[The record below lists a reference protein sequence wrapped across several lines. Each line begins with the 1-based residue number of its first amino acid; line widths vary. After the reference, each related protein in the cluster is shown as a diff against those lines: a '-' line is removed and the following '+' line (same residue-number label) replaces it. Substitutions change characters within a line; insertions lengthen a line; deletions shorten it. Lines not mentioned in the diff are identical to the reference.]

1 MTRFTRENTEGADDE
16 DIAQMNERY
25 YLVADGIK
33 PETVSA
39 TFFDNLAEIIRHE
52 VLVGKRLKE
61 AFRDYQKK
69 GGTDSG

>member
-1 MTRFTRENTEGADDE
+1 MARFDRGNTPEANDE

-25 YLVADGIK
+25 HLVADGIK

-52 VLVGKRLKE
+52 VLVGKRLRE
-61 AFRDYQKK
+61 AFQAYKEK
-69 GGTDSG
+69 HGTGGG